1 MVESRCGLL
10 CSQCSFRE
18 SANCPG
24 CLLTE
29 KLFWGECPIKNCCED
44 REIDHCGQCSDF
56 CCAPL
61 KEFSYDK
68 EHGDEGARIEQC
80 KKWFQAK

>member
-24 CLLTE
+24 CLHTE
-29 KLFWGECPIKNCCED
+29 TLFWGECPIKNCCEG
-44 REIDHCGQCSDF
+44 REFDHCGLCSDF
-56 CCAPL
+56 CCGPL
-61 KEFSYDK
+61 RDFSYDE

-80 KKWFQAK
+80 KNWVQGK